1 MHSPALVCIKY
12 RYSGVPPP
20 DLSASQ
26 NQQEAF
32 AVLNNNTT
40 SISTETRRRSQD
52 DSFFICSSFLLLLL
66 LLLFLLLSLCD
77 SGPFVPFLLL
87 FYSGLSPSF
96 ITVELS
102 FFISFSLL
110 SSLFI
115 LTLIVL
121 GLSSAFIFLEI
132 WSFLA
137 PIYQNIRLYPY
148 TTPNVITLLST
159 GTFFLF
165 FILLFFCAAH
175 SSPIHGLSCR
185 MIINTP

>member
-66 LLLFLLLSLCD
+66 LFLLLSLFVAVVL
-77 SGPFVPFLLL
+77 SFPFCCYFILVFPSLLYNRGIIL
-87 FYSGLSPSF
+87 FYILLPSF
-96 ITVELS
+96 
-102 FFISFSLL
+102 FS
-110 SSLFI
+110 I
-115 LTLIVL
+115 YLTLIVL

-137 PIYQNIRLYPY
+137 IPSIRIFDYIP
-148 TTPNVITLLST
+148 TLPLT
-159 GTFFLF
+159 
-165 FILLFFCAAH
+165 
-175 SSPIHGLSCR
+175 
-185 MIINTP
+185 

>member
-52 DSFFICSSFLLLLL
+52 DSFFICSSFLLLL

-137 PIYQNIRLYPY
+137 IPSIRIFDYIP
-148 TTPNVITLLST
+148 TLPLT
-159 GTFFLF
+159 
-165 FILLFFCAAH
+165 
-175 SSPIHGLSCR
+175 
-185 MIINTP
+185 

>member
-66 LLLFLLLSLCD
+66 LLLLFLLLSLFVAVVL
-77 SGPFVPFLLL
+77 SFPFCCYFILVFPSLLYNRGIIL
-87 FYSGLSPSF
+87 FYILLPSF
-96 ITVELS
+96 
-102 FFISFSLL
+102 FS
-110 SSLFI
+110 I
-115 LTLIVL
+115 YLTLIVL

-137 PIYQNIRLYPY
+137 IPSIRIFDY
-148 TTPNVITLLST
+148 ITLPLT
-159 GTFFLF
+159 
-165 FILLFFCAAH
+165 
-175 SSPIHGLSCR
+175 
-185 MIINTP
+185 

>member
-66 LLLFLLLSLCD
+66 LFLLLSLFVAVVL
-77 SGPFVPFLLL
+77 SFPFCCYFILVFPSLLYNRGIIL
-87 FYSGLSPSF
+87 FYILLPSF
-96 ITVELS
+96 FSIYFNSYRPWAIFCIHIPRDLV
-102 FFISFSLL
+102 ISCH
-110 SSLFI
+110 
-115 LTLIVL
+115 
-121 GLSSAFIFLEI
+121 
-132 WSFLA
+132 

-159 GTFFLF
+159 GTFFFDSLF
-165 FILLFFCAAH
+165 FYFSVQH
-175 SSPIHGLSCR
+175 
-185 MIINTP
+185 TPVQFMAFRVA